1 MRILD
6 KYILKKYFT
15 TFIFTLL
22 ILIPITV
29 AIDISEKY
37 SKFLDH
43 ADLGVGEIISNYYIP
58 FIINY
63 GNTFMPLAL
72 FISTILFTSKLASN
86 TEIVAIH
93 SAGIP
98 YKRFLKPYLLG
109 AILIGLISLTANH
122 FLLNKS
128 NKTLEAFDEAYI
140 RREKKTKTY
149 VNEASLQLS
158 ENDIVYFKRFTFS
171 RNHGTNFSYQHF
183 DGLNLKYILTGRTI
197 KWNTKDS
204 TYTITNYAKRWIGEK
219 NDSIESGRKLDTT
232 FNFMPKDL
240 LYVDYLAIEMA
251 SPELYA
257 HIKESENRGVKN
269 LNKYKVELYSRTTL
283 PVSSIILTVI
293 AVSLAS
299 RKRRG
304 GIGINLAVGVSLMFL
319 YVFFMKVTEVLG
331 ASATYNPL
339 FMVWIPNILFGII
352 AVYLYF
358 KAKK

>member
-1 MRILD
+1 MKILD
-6 KYILKKYFT
+6 IYILKKYFT

-37 SKFLDH
+37 SKFSDH
-43 ADLGVGEIISNYYIP
+43 PNLGVGEIVSDYYIP
-58 FIINY
+58 FIFNY

-109 AILIGLISLTANH
+109 ALLIGLISLTTNH

-128 NKTLEAFDEAYI
+128 NKTLEAFDEAYL

-149 VNEASLQLS
+149 VNEVNLQLT
-158 ENDIVYFKRFTFS
+158 ENDIVYFKNFGFT
-171 RNHGTNFSYQHF
+171 RNVGHGFSYQHF
-183 DGLNLKYILTGRTI
+183 DGLDLKYILTGKRI
-197 KWNTKDS
+197 SWNKKDS
-204 TYTITNYAKRWIGEK
+204 IYSLSDYTKRWVGEK
-219 NDSIESGRKLDTT
+219 NDRIESGKKLDTT
-232 FNFMPKDL
+232 FNFLPKDL
-240 LYVDYLAIEMA
+240 LYVDYLAIEMD
-251 SPELYA
+251 SPELYQ

-283 PVSSIILTVI
+283 PVSSLILTVI

-331 ASATYNPL
+331 ASAAYNPIY
-339 FMVWIPNILFGII
+339 MVWIPNVLFGII

-358 KAKK
+358 KAKQ

>member
-1 MRILD
+1 MKILD

-15 TFIFTLL
+15 TFFFTLL
-22 ILIPITV
+22 ILIPITI
-29 AIDISEKY
+29 AIDVSEKY
-37 SKFLDH
+37 GKFSDH
-43 ADLGVGEIISNYYIP
+43 PNLGVGEIISDYYIP

-72 FISTILFTSKLASN
+72 FLSTILFTSKLASN

-98 YKRFLKPYLLG
+98 YIRFIKPYLFG
-109 AILIGLISLTANH
+109 ALLIGLVSFTANH

-128 NKTLEAFDEAYI
+128 NKTYEEFNENYL
-140 RREKKTKTY
+140 RREKKTKTS
-149 VNEASLQLS
+149 VNEVSLQLT
-158 ENDIVYFKRFTFS
+158 ENDIVYFRNFNFT
-171 RNHGTNFSYQHF
+171 RNNGYHFSYQHF
-183 DGLNLKYILTGRTI
+183 EGLDLKYILTGRNI
-197 KWNTKDS
+197 SWNEKDS
-204 TYTITNYAKRWIGEK
+204 TYTISNYTKRWVGKK
-219 NDSIESGRKLDTT
+219 NDSIESGRKIDTT
-232 FNFMPKDL
+232 FNFFPKDL
-240 LYVDYLAIEMA
+240 LYVDYLAVEMA
-251 SPELYA
+251 SPELYR

-304 GIGINLAVGVSLMFL
+304 GIGINLASGISLMFL

-331 ASATYNPL
+331 ASASNNPAL
-339 FMVWIPNILFGII
+339 LVWIPNILFGII
-352 AVYLYF
+352 AIYLYLR
-358 KAKK
+358 ARQ

>member
-1 MRILD
+1 MKILD

-22 ILIPITV
+22 ILIPITI

-37 SKFLDH
+37 SKFSDH
-43 ADLGVGEIISNYYIP
+43 ANLGVGEIVTDYYIP

-98 YKRFLKPYLLG
+98 YKRFLRPYLMG
-109 AILIGLISLTANH
+109 ALLLGLISLSANH

-128 NKTLEAFDEAYI
+128 NKTLEAFDEAYL

-149 VNEASLQLS
+149 VQEANLQLT
-158 ENDIVYFKRFTFS
+158 ENDIIYFRNFNFT
-171 RNHGTNFSYQHF
+171 RNNGYDFSYQHF
-183 DGLNLKYILTGRTI
+183 DGLDLKYILTGKTI
-197 KWNTKDS
+197 RWNKKDS
-204 TYTITNYAKRWIGEK
+204 TYTISNYTKRWPGEK
-219 NDSIESGRKLDTT
+219 NDIIESGRKLDTT
-232 FNFMPKDL
+232 FNFFPKDL

-251 SPELYA
+251 SPELYR

-331 ASATYNPL
+331 AAAAYNPL
-339 FMVWIPNILFGII
+339 FMVWIPNILFGIV
-352 AVYLYF
+352 AVYLYI
-358 KAKK
+358 KAKR